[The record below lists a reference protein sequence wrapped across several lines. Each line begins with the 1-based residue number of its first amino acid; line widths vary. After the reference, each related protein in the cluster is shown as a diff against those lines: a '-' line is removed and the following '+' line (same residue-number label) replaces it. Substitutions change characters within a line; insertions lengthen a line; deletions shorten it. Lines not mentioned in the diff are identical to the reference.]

1 MVAPRWRP
9 TWEFRL
15 GLLLVL
21 LSVVVYTTKVYVLD
35 DVEGTYDY
43 IFNSLGFLPLNVLIV
58 TLILN
63 RLLAFRARRERL
75 EKLNMVI
82 GIFFSEAGTALL
94 TWLSDHD
101 PGLEAV
107 RRDLVV
113 RDDWLG
119 EDFARVRER
128 LAQRQYRVA
137 VDRADL
143 VPLKAF
149 LVEKREFF
157 LRLLENPTLLEH
169 EEFTGVLRAVFHL
182 TEELEHREDLAH
194 IPGSDLAHLTGDAD
208 RVYGLLV
215 SRWMDYMHY
224 LKDNYPYLFSL
235 AMRTNPF
242 DRTASPVV
250 GE

>member
-15 GLLLVL
+15 GLFLVL
-21 LSVVVYTTKVYVLD
+21 LSVVVYTTKLYVLG
-35 DVEGTYDY
+35 DVEDTYTY

-63 RLLAFRARRERL
+63 QLLAFRARRERL

-107 RRDLVV
+107 RTDLVI
-113 RDDWLG
+113 RHDWSG
-119 EDFARVRER
+119 KDFARVRER

-137 VDRADL
+137 VDQADL

-149 LVEKREFF
+149 LVGRREFF

-194 IPGSDLAHLTGDAD
+194 IPASDLAHLTGDVD